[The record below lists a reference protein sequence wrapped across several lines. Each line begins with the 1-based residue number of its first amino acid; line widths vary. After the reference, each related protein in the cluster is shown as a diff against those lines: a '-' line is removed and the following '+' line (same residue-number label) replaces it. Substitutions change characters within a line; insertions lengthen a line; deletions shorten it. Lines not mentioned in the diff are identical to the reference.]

1 MDNKIWQKLYD
12 NVSSLPD
19 SPTIVGF
26 NVNLDRIITVDTE
39 LLRSDLF
46 NSLALSELR
55 SRLLHSMRTCTAEE
69 WFVTVPQMYQQY
81 TRIFADYGHL
91 VIGGQ
96 AGIAAVHLSSIGIS
110 DVLCIAHSVGPN
122 TKIILD
128 NAAVHLLD
136 LKEGNG
142 PSFDTIHLIFEYPPD
157 LVPVADGVIPR
168 NNRFIASP
176 AHTPES
182 VLMSGDNLDSFS
194 EEIST
199 YTRAFLSGYQYLLTD
214 EEFKRAADSILLMK
228 KNNTLMRVH
237 IECVSVTD
245 DKVINGFIHHI
256 LPAADSIGLNEHELV
271 LLLHGLDS
279 QNTEQGIF
287 EIWSPIQ
294 LVNGALE
301 VCKKSGLKRL
311 HLHTFG
317 YYVLVLRND
326 CAQPGVS
333 LNALLYAAR
342 AVAHAAQGTHRE
354 ISPAGISAFEEVDKK
369 FGPQISPGVFRNDTH
384 TILMI
389 PTIIVQKITK
399 SSGLGDILS
408 SSAFVAD
415 QF

>member
-26 NVNLDRIITVDTE
+26 NVNLDRLITVDRE
-39 LLRSDLF
+39 FLRSELF
-46 NSLALSELR
+46 NLPGLSELR

-69 WFVTVPQMYQQY
+69 WFVTDPQTYQQY
-81 TRIFADYGHL
+81 TRIFAEYGHL

-96 AGIAAVHLSSIGIS
+96 AGIAAVHLASMGIS
-110 DVLCIAHSVGPN
+110 DVLCIAHSVGPD
-122 TKIILD
+122 TKKILD
-128 NAAVHLLD
+128 NAGVHLLD
-136 LKEGNG
+136 FKEANR
-142 PSFDTIHLIFEYPPD
+142 PSFDTIHLIFEYPPG
-157 LVPVADGVIPR
+157 LVPVADGAIPR

-176 AHTPES
+176 AHTPVS
-182 VLMSGDNLDSFS
+182 VLMPVDNKDVFS
-194 EEIST
+194 AEIPT
-199 YTRAFLSGYQYLLTD
+199 YTRAFLSGYQYLQTD
-214 EEFKRAADSILLMK
+214 EEFSQAADSILLIK
-228 KNNTLMRVH
+228 KNNALMRVH

-245 DKVINGFIHHI
+245 DLVINGFIHHI
-256 LPAADSIGLNEHELV
+256 LPVADSIGLNEHELV

-279 QNTEQGIF
+279 QYAEQEIF
-287 EIWSPIQ
+287 EIWSPVQ
-294 LVNGALE
+294 LVKGSLE

-326 CAQPGVS
+326 CAQPEVS

-342 AVAHAAQGTHRE
+342 AVALAAQGIHRE
-354 ISPAGISAFEEVDKK
+354 ISPAGISALEEVDKK
-369 FGPQISPGVFRNDTH
+369 FGPQISQGVFRNNTH
-384 TILMI
+384 TIVMI
-389 PTIIVQKITK
+389 PTIIAKDITK